1 MSGDT
6 EEMIRARGTPE
17 FPPPYSGDTQL
28 WAEDIDNYLRRRM
41 QSLIAEVAD
50 LQKRVKALEPPPPE
64 ETNGIARADGTA
76 DGSGS
81 RDGESQA
88 APRTRTELRR
98 QHT

>member
-41 QSLIAEVAD
+41 QSLIADVKT
-50 LQKRVKALEPPPPE
+50 LQEKVKALELA
-64 ETNGIARADGTA
+64 NGITRADGTA
-76 DGSGS
+76 DGSGAGN
-81 RDGESQA
+81 GEGA
-88 APRTRTELRR
+88 TPPRTRTELRR

>member
-41 QSLIAEVAD
+41 QSLIADVEK
-50 LQKRVKALEPPPPE
+50 LKEQVKALEAA
-64 ETNGIARADGTA
+64 NGVTGADGTA
-76 DGSGS
+76 NESGA
-81 RDGESQA
+81 RNGAGET

-98 QHT
+98 KYS

>member
-6 EEMIRARGTPE
+6 EKMIKARGTPE

-28 WAEDIDNYLRRRM
+28 WAEDIDAYLRRRM
-41 QSLIAEVAD
+41 QSLIAEVSD

-76 DGSGS
+76 SESGVGN
-81 RDGESQA
+81 GEGQA
-88 APRTRTELRR
+88 GPRTRTELRQR
-98 QHT
+98 NT

>member
-41 QSLIAEVAD
+41 QKLEERI
-50 LQKRVKALEPPPPE
+50 KALEAQAGI
-64 ETNGIARADGTA
+64 TNRFY
-76 DGSGS
+76 GS
-81 RDGESQA
+81 D
-88 APRTRTELRR
+88 
-98 QHT
+98 

>member
-41 QSLIAEVAD
+41 QQLMDDVKG
-50 LQKRVKALEPPPPE
+50 LQDKVRRMERA
-64 ETNGIARADGTA
+64 NGIAGTDGT
-76 DGSGS
+76 DGGSGY
-81 RDGESQA
+81 RDGEGETP
-88 APRTRTELRR
+88 PRTRTELRR
-98 QHT
+98 KYT